1 MAMQHGSARDD
12 LARDVVVLVPGFL
25 GFARFGNFYYFADR
39 VSAVLRGALEARLGR
54 PVPVVPC
61 TTLPTHGL
69 AARQRYVLAF
79 LAELMGKVP
88 AVERFHLVGH
98 STGGVDAQL
107 LTCAPKANGVPWSA
121 EEDVVRRLI
130 RSVVTISA
138 PHQGTTLAET
148 PLAQLFATGRVS
160 LSALASLTRLGWD
173 ALRVLPQ
180 QIEAPAALN
189 PDWTPDIVK
198 FVSQIFQ
205 RRKLADDLRP
215 DAMEAL
221 RRTVQPDLP
230 VALSSIVTAAEPR
243 VDAERPSEPFFA
255 DLYALTAS
263 VRDATSATVER
274 TIAVLRRRIRSE
286 ALIKSPVGLVPASI
300 DAGLNDGIVNSARQM
315 VNPTDPRELAA
326 IVIADHADV
335 LGHYDRRD
343 ALIPGRVLNAGL
355 FHSGAGFGDDEFFA
369 LYRRI
374 AARVVDAIGRAT
386 APAAPLKVITS
397 QRRRRQRS
405 DTAD

>member
-1 MAMQHGSARDD
+1 MPIQHGPSRDE

-61 TTLPTHGL
+61 TILPTHGL

-121 EEDVVRRLI
+121 EDDVIRRRI
-130 RSVVTISA
+130 RTVVTISA

-160 LSALASLTRLGWD
+160 LSAIAALARLGWD
-173 ALRVLPQ
+173 ALRVLPT
-180 QIEAPAALN
+180 QIEAPGALN
-189 PDWTPDIVK
+189 PDWTPDIAK
-198 FVSQIFQ
+198 FVIQIFQ
-205 RRKLADDLRP
+205 KRKLAEDLRP

-221 RRTVQPDLP
+221 RRNVQPDLP
-230 VALSSIVTAAEPR
+230 ITLSTIVTAAEPR
-243 VDAERPSEPFFA
+243 ADEERPSEPFFA
-255 DLYALTAS
+255 DLSALTAS
-263 VRDATSATVER
+263 VRHAPSDTVER
-274 TIAVLRRRIRSE
+274 TIGVLRRRIRSDV
-286 ALIKSPVGLVPASI
+286 LIKSPLGLIPVSI
-300 DAGLNDGIVNSARQM
+300 DARLNDGIVNSARQM
-315 VNPTDPRELAA
+315 VNTADPRELAA
-326 IVIADHADV
+326 IVIAEHADV

-369 LYRRI
+369 LYRRV
-374 AARVVDAIGRAT
+374 AARIVDAMAHPSTG
-386 APAAPLKVITS
+386 AAPLKVIAS

-405 DTAD
+405 DTVE